1 MALKPDRIETVTDV
15 SFFMNN
21 ATSSTIERGGI
32 VSIPDA
38 GGGSGV
44 AMDDGSALV
53 EYASAA
59 SGSRP
64 VGVLL
69 NDVVNID
76 LTRQHINWHKD
87 EVQGGG
93 KVTLLQVGQVTTDKV
108 TGTPAAGD
116 PAYVG
121 ANGVFSST
129 VPDDDVSEADHT
141 LVKYRVGRF
150 LSTKDA
156 DGYIKVAVNIA

>member
-1 MALKPDRIETVTDV
+1 MALKPDRIETQTDV

-32 VSIPDA
+32 ASLTA

-44 AMDDGSALV
+44 AMDDSSAV
-53 EYASAA
+53 VVYATAA
-59 SGSRP
+59 SGTEP

-93 KVTLLQVGQVTTDKV
+93 KVALLQVGQVTTDKV
-108 TGTPAAGD
+108 TGTIVAGQS
-116 PAYVG
+116 AYLG
-121 ANGVFSST
+121 ASGLFTATAPS
-129 VPDDDVSEADHT
+129 DDDTENEN
-141 LVKYRVGRF
+141 YRVGRF
-150 LSTKDA
+150 LSSRDL
-156 DGYIKVAVNIA
+156 DGFCKVAVNIA